1 MRDNIILSDGTDI
14 VIVNQYSCC
23 ELFKWLI
30 VEYAGV
36 SYQQA
41 NACVETRIPF
51 FEGIDTFLSASLH
64 GHDWP
69 YYYSAMDMYF
79 GNHLPENA
87 ILPPPDS
94 PEGLA
99 LYENIEAG
107 ILRKHNL
114 KEPIIWI

>member
-51 FEGIDTFLSASLH
+51 FEGIDTFCLLLCTVTTGPITIPRWICILAIIFLKMLSCHLLIHRKGLLYMRTLRLASS
-64 GHDWP
+64 G
-69 YYYSAMDMYF
+69 STT
-79 GNHLPENA
+79 
-87 ILPPPDS
+87 
-94 PEGLA
+94 
-99 LYENIEAG
+99 
-107 ILRKHNL
+107 
-114 KEPIIWI
+114 